1 MGEKNEHRRE
11 FTTKSERWKEKRGE
25 KGWQSCGNFGIYGLN
40 PSVESFCLPS
50 SNCLCILFIH
60 CMKNVLCSAPHSD
73 HHRQEEPANWGRWKS
88 RDGVR
93 EASQEAGKTSSH
105 RRINNKQRGR
115 ARGKKRGMTNF
126 ITCWRESVTQENV
139 NGQFWVVVC
148 VIFLFGLFLSRSR
161 SAVERWKFLTKES
174 INTFRPKVFF
184 PVYESPQVLSED
196 GKLLDFLR

>member
-40 PSVESFCLPS
+40 PSVESFCLPPPTACVY
-50 SNCLCILFIH
+50 CLFTAWK
-60 CMKNVLCSAPHSD
+60 MCSALPHT
-73 HHRQEEPANWGRWKS
+73 QTII
-88 RDGVR
+88 VR
-93 EASQEAGKTSSH
+93 RSQPIEAGERREMGSERRVKKLAKRAH

-161 SAVERWKFLTKES
+161 PAVERWKFLTKES

-196 GKLLDFLR
+196 GKLLDSLR